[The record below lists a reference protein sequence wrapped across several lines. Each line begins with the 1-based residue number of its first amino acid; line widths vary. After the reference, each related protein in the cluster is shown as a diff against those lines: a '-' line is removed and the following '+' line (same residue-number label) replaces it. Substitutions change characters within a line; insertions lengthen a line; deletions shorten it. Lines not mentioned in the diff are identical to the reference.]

1 MTQPE
6 GRTWTLPPGRGLPRL
21 EGVIYL
27 PPPREE
33 KLPLVVFSP
42 DLLLPRTWGFYPFL
56 ASQVGAVHP
65 FLVYNPSLSGFRGE
79 GALVEEPEQLARYT
93 PRKELEDIDRI
104 LEALEKG
111 DLPGAERIDSS
122 KVFLSGH
129 GKGAALALLAAEG
142 NPKVR
147 GVLCMSALSTLL
159 RFSPGNR
166 EEMEKKGFLEVE
178 APLSGQK
185 VRLSREFM
193 EEVERDQ
200 EALSLQRVVQALE
213 VPLVFMHGEE
223 DLEVSVK
230 ESESLYHWSRKDRTR
245 LVLME
250 KVGHG
255 FGGEHPF
262 KHSNKELDRVVE
274 IFINFVDQV
283 LQGPGPEGSTGP

>member
-6 GRTWTLPPGRGLPRL
+6 GHAWSLPPARGLPSLEGVLYLPPGEAKG
-21 EGVIYL
+21 
-27 PPPREE
+27 
-33 KLPLVVFSP
+33 LPLVVFSP
-42 DLLLPRTWGFYPFL
+42 DLLLPRSWGFYPFL

-65 FLVYNPSLSGFRGE
+65 FLLYNPSLSGFRGE
-79 GALVEEPEQLARYT
+79 ETLLAEPEKVALYT
-93 PRKELEDIDRI
+93 PRKELSDLDRI
-104 LEALEKG
+104 LEALEEG
-111 DLPGAERIDSS
+111 RLPGAGRIDPG

-166 EEMEKKGFLEVE
+166 EEMQEKGFLEVE

-185 VRLSREFM
+185 VRLSREFL
-193 EEVERDQ
+193 EEVEREK
-200 EALSLQRVVQALE
+200 EALSLQRAVHALE
-213 VPLVFMHGEE
+213 IPLVFMHGEE

-274 IFINFVDQV
+274 IFVNFVDQV
-283 LQGPGPEGSTGP
+283 LESRQGPTGS

>member
-1 MTQPE
+1 ME
-6 GRTWTLPPGRGLPRL
+6 GEIHLPPG
-21 EGVIYL
+21 E
-27 PPPREE
+27 RED
-33 KLPLVVFSP
+33 LPLLIFSP

-56 ASQVGAVHP
+56 ASQVGRKHP
-65 FLVYNPSLSGFRGE
+65 FLLYNPSLSGFQGE
-79 GALVEEPEQLARYT
+79 GALVAEPEKLARYT
-93 PRKELEDIDRI
+93 PKKELRDIERI
-104 LEALEKG
+104 LAALKEG
-111 DLPGAERIDSS
+111 RLPGSSRIDPG

-142 NPKVR
+142 NPSVR

-159 RFSPGNR
+159 RFSPSHR
-166 EEMEKKGFLEVE
+166 EEMEKNGYLLVE
-178 APLSGQK
+178 APLSGQE
-185 VRLSREFM
+185 VRLSREFL
-193 EEVERDQ
+193 EEVEKEKDR
-200 EALSLQRVVQALE
+200 LSLQRVVQALE

-274 IFINFVDQV
+274 IFVNFVDQV
-283 LQGPGPEGSTGP
+283 LASGKGPTGP